1 MARWDLNPGLSKS
14 QSQAFVPGLLLF
26 LIMLNHNPFFLPI
39 LAWIF
44 FYTVTARPSL
54 RMATH
59 TPETSS
65 LFSTFLQSCVCV
77 PSLFLWL
84 LLLLLYTHTHTHTQ
98 LFEIET
104 SNIPTQCLSY
114 GKNSLYTNVRSP
126 TSIWKPQRQKDYEV
140 PTPYLSAVMVRK
152 WFFAECFPITS
163 PH

>member
-1 MARWDLNPGLSKS
+1 MLS
-14 QSQAFVPGLLLF
+14 
-26 LIMLNHNPFFLPI
+26 HNPFFLSI

-44 FYTVTARPSL
+44 SYTVTARPSL

-84 LLLLLYTHTHTHTQ
+84 LLLLLYTHTHTHTHTHTQ

-104 SNIPTQCLSY
+104 STISTQCLSY
-114 GKNSLYTNVRSP
+114 GNNSLYTNLRSP
-126 TSIWKPQRQKDYEV
+126 TSIWKPQWLKDYEV
-140 PTPYLSAVMVRK
+140 PTPYLSALVTTK
-152 WFFAECFPITS
+152 WFFAVFSYNIPLLVLTLFCWWCVFLQEILSVFIG
-163 PH
+163 